1 MGLLQ
6 VLLKRLYGPFA
17 GSFGK
22 AFMGLYSTRP
32 SYSAYTY
39 CTHTGGK
46 KRILSNF
53 TPSSLNYEQTT

>member
-6 VLLKRLYGPFA
+6 VLLEGLYGPFA

-22 AFMGLYSTRP
+22 AFMGLLGIYSLRP

-39 CTHTGGK
+39 CTHTG
-46 KRILSNF
+46 
-53 TPSSLNYEQTT
+53 